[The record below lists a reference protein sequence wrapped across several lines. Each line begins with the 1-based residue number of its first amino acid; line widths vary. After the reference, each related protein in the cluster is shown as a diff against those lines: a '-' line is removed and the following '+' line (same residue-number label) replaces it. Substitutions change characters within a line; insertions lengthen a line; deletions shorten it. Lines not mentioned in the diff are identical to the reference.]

1 MKKNISMR
9 LLTVCLLVMA
19 ATATIQSE
27 TKVCSLQWSAAEK
40 DATIIHSN
48 TISEEQ
54 EQTPAY
60 PYETFF
66 IKI

>member
-27 TKVCSLQWSAAEK
+27 TKVCSVQCSAAEK
-40 DATIIHSN
+40 NAVIIHSSA
-48 TISEEQ
+48 ISEVQ
-54 EQTPAY
+54 VTPAY

>member
-27 TKVCSLQWSAAEK
+27 TKVCSVQCSASEK

-48 TISEEQ
+48 TINEEQ
-54 EQTPAY
+54 QQTPAY